1 MHDVLAGHV
10 GNGELP
16 GIITLVSRHGEVHV
30 DVIGT
35 LAVGGTAPMERD
47 TIFRISSMTK
57 PIVAAAAMILVE
69 ECRLRLDE
77 PVDELLPELADRQ
90 VLKSLESELD
100 DTVPANRPIT
110 LRDLLTFRWGM
121 GQIIGPPDQYPIL
134 AVGTERK
141 VITGAPEP
149 SSMLPADEWLRR
161 LGELPLM
168 HQPGEKWLYNTGSDV
183 LGVLISR
190 VTGQSLE
197 EFLRARIFEPLGMA
211 DTAFSVPARDVDRL
225 ATSYMPNMKS
235 GELELFD
242 EGAGGQWTSP
252 PPFQSGAGG
261 LVSTVDDY
269 LAFGTMMLNG
279 GRVGSAERILS
290 RLSVQVMTTDQLT
303 PAQKAISGFIPGY
316 FDNLGWGFGM
326 SVATGR
332 DGLFSVPGRYG
343 WDGGLGTT
351 WATDP
356 AEDMVGI
363 MMSQRAGF
371 PLMSK
376 VYQDFWTSAYQ
387 AIDD

>member
-1 MHDVLAGHV
+1 VL
-10 GNGELP
+10 
-16 GIITLVSRHGEVHV
+16 T
-30 DVIGT
+30 
-35 LAVGGTAPMERD
+35 
-47 TIFRISSMTK
+47 
-57 PIVAAAAMILVE
+57 
-69 ECRLRLDE
+69 
-77 PVDELLPELADRQ
+77 
-90 VLKSLESELD
+90 SLESKLD

-197 EFLRARIFEPLGMA
+197 EFLRDRIFEPLGMA

-242 EGAGGQWTSP
+242 EAAGGQWTSP

-356 AEDMVGI
+356 AEGMVGI